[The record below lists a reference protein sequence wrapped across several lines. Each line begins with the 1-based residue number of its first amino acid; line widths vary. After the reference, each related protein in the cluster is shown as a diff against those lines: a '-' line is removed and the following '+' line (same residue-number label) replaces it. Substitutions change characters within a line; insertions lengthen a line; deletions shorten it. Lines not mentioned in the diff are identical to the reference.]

1 MRAFY
6 FFIAFIILFSIGA
19 CSVLDKTLLVYDS
32 AKDFVLPSGEKL
44 RWDKVSLGVGERAN
58 KNFPIAVDI
67 AMIFE
72 EGLVA
77 KIEKM
82 TAGDWFKSKKY
93 ILNTF
98 PTGLAIKSWE
108 LAPGDSLQVPSN
120 FFGEERIFGVIAFA
134 DYFTDGDHRAR
145 IDKLEGII
153 LLEFDEESFSAYA
166 VNRN

>member
-1 MRAFY
+1 MRVFY

-32 AKDFVLPSGEKL
+32 AKEFVLPSGEKL

-82 TAGDWFKSKKY
+82 T
-93 ILNTF
+93 
-98 PTGLAIKSWE
+98 
-108 LAPGDSLQVPSN
+108 
-120 FFGEERIFGVIAFA
+120 
-134 DYFTDGDHRAR
+134 
-145 IDKLEGII
+145 
-153 LLEFDEESFSAYA
+153 
-166 VNRN
+166 